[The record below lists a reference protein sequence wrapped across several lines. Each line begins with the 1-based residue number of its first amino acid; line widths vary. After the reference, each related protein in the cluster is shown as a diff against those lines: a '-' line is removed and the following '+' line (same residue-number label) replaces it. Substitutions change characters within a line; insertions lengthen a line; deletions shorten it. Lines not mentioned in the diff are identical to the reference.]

1 VCVLPGTAL
10 VTLEDQLLWTDGRYF
25 LEAADQLDCNWF
37 LMKSGQPGV
46 LTLTEWVLENL
57 QRGQK
62 IGANAKVISTGKAT
76 MYSITLYRS

>member
-37 LMKSGQPGV
+37 LMKSGQP
-46 LTLTEWVLENL
+46 ENL